1 MSSSSSKIQTE
12 TDGAAQ
18 HDDEK
23 MLGGAGFDDEDPL
36 EAAFKILDREQN
48 LTKEARRACTRS
60 ARAAAEAP
68 ALKRLSL
75 ASLWSTR
82 LDQLGILLIVLCWA
96 ITAWVIFAYG
106 VLLYDNVGPGAE
118 VDYMESWWQS
128 FSTDVFGIESLKV
141 MMRRGMF
148 IMVFRNVGLLLGQ
161 AEALDLWHEHVLE
174 QGIAE
179 DGSIGDADLDE
190 VSDSATM
197 DDGAD
202 IDVD

>member
-1 MSSSSSKIQTE
+1 M
-12 TDGAAQ
+12 
-18 HDDEK
+18 
-23 MLGGAGFDDEDPL
+23 
-36 EAAFKILDREQN
+36 
-48 LTKEARRACTRS
+48 
-60 ARAAAEAP
+60 
-68 ALKRLSL
+68 
-75 ASLWSTR
+75 
-82 LDQLGILLIVLCWA
+82 
-96 ITAWVIFAYG
+96 
-106 VLLYDNVGPGAE
+106 
-118 VDYMESWWQS
+118 QS

-141 MMRRGMF
+141 MLRRGLF
-148 IMVFRNVGLLLGQ
+148 ILVFRNVGLLLGQ